1 MYCFDLIFTKAHFL
15 CCREINKILHL
26 YKRSELLHSKFT
38 GMLKAVMV
46 KKYSQLN
53 SQQIKRKQT
62 NKQNPQLCTKHKH
75 ENVCALIVQI
85 KMQQSKIL
93 LPESTYTAT

>member
-1 MYCFDLIFTKAHFL
+1 MYFFDLIFAKAHL
-15 CCREINKILHL
+15 ICCREINKILHL

-38 GMLKAVMV
+38 GMLKAVRV

-53 SQQIKRKQT
+53 SQQNKRKQT
-62 NKQNPQLCTKHKH
+62 NKTHNYVHQH
-75 ENVCALIVQI
+75 ENVRALIVQI

-93 LPESTYTAT
+93 LPEST